1 LHKKIKKIRNP
12 QSEINEGDQ
21 DSAISCEIS
30 WSLIKEIITPRNQS
44 LLKESNMDVRIVV
57 CGMGRV
63 GQAFVNLLIQKGKD
77 LQKRYD
83 LNLKVVAAVDIG
95 GAALSPTGLPLED
108 LMAHVKKGGK
118 VEDMPGFGKKGLSGK
133 DALSSI
139 PAELLVET
147 TPTNI
152 KDGEPGMTHLRT
164 ALAHGKHVV
173 TAAKG
178 PLVLRY
184 KELKDLADKSK
195 VKLMISAATAAA
207 LPTLDVGLTCLA
219 GTEVLNAEGILNGTT
234 NYILTRMY
242 EEGTPYQDALA
253 EAQKMGVAEPDP
265 SLDVEGRDTA
275 NKILLIANEVLQAG
289 LSLKDI
295 PVEGITRVTPEDIQ
309 KAKREGKVI
318 KLIGKAEKKN
328 GKVVASVA
336 PMALPLD
343 HPLATVRGTEKAISY
358 LTDTMDRVTV
368 SGGKSNPVGAAAA
381 VLKDIIRIYQ
391 K

>member
-1 LHKKIKKIRNP
+1 
-12 QSEINEGDQ
+12 
-21 DSAISCEIS
+21 
-30 WSLIKEIITPRNQS
+30 
-44 LLKESNMDVRIVV
+44 MDVRIVV
-57 CGMGRV
+57 CGLGRV

-95 GAALSPTGLPLED
+95 GAAVSPAGVPLEE

-133 DALSSI
+133 EALSSI
-139 PAELLVET
+139 PAALLVET

-164 ALAHGKHVV
+164 ALTHGKHVV

-184 KELKDLADKSK
+184 RELKDLADKSK
-195 VKLMISAATAAA
+195 VKLMMSAATAAA
-207 LPTLDVGLTCLA
+207 LPTLDVGLSCLA

-242 EEGTPYQDALA
+242 EERTPYQDALA

-309 KAKREGKVI
+309 KARKEGKVI
-318 KLIGKAEKKN
+318 KLIGKAEKKD

-336 PMALPLD
+336 PMALPAD
-343 HPLATVRGTEKAISY
+343 HPLAGVRG
-358 LTDTMDRVTV
+358 
-368 SGGKSNPVGAAAA
+368 
-381 VLKDIIRIYQ
+381 
-391 K
+391 

>member
-1 LHKKIKKIRNP
+1 
-12 QSEINEGDQ
+12 
-21 DSAISCEIS
+21 
-30 WSLIKEIITPRNQS
+30 
-44 LLKESNMDVRIVV
+44 MDVRIVI

-63 GQAFVNLLIQKGKD
+63 GQAFVGLLVQKDRD
-77 LQKRYD
+77 LKNRYG
-83 LNLKVVAAVDIG
+83 LGLKVVGAVDIG
-95 GAALSPTGLPLED
+95 GAAVSSSGLPLEE
-108 LMAHVKKGGK
+108 LMAHLKKGGR
-118 VEDMPGFGKKGLSGK
+118 VEEMSRFGKKGLSGK
-133 DALSSI
+133 EALSSI
-139 PAELLVET
+139 PADLLVET

-164 ALAHGKHVV
+164 ALTLGRHVV

-184 KELKDLADKSK
+184 SELKELAKKSK
-195 VKLMISAATAAA
+195 VNLMISAATAAA
-207 LPTLDVGLTCLA
+207 LPTLDVGLSCLA
-219 GTEVLNAEGILNGTT
+219 GTEVLIAEGILNGTT

-242 EEGTPYQDALA
+242 EDGRPYAEALA

-275 NKILLIANEVLQAG
+275 NKILLIANEVFQAE
-289 LSLKDI
+289 LSLKEI

-309 KAKREGKVI
+309 KAKKDRKVV

-336 PMALPLD
+336 PMALSMD
-343 HPLATVRGTEKAISY
+343 HPLAGVRGTEKAISY

-368 SGGKSNPVGAAAA
+368 SGGKSNPLGAAAA
-381 VLKDIIRIYQ
+381 ILKDIIRIYQ
-391 K
+391 S

>member
-1 LHKKIKKIRNP
+1 MEVR
-12 QSEINEGDQ
+12 
-21 DSAISCEIS
+21 
-30 WSLIKEIITPRNQS
+30 LI
-44 LLKESNMDVRIVV
+44 V
-57 CGMGRV
+57 CGLGRV
-63 GQAFVNLLIQKGKD
+63 GQAFVNLLVQKQKD

-83 LNLKVVAAVDIG
+83 LNLRVVAAVDIG
-95 GAALSPTGLPLED
+95 GTAASTAGLPLED
-108 LMAHVKKGGK
+108 LIAHLKKGGR
-118 VEDMPGFGKKGLSGK
+118 VEEMRGFGKKGLSGK
-133 DALSSI
+133 DAISSI
-139 PAELLVET
+139 PADLLVET

-164 ALAHGKHVV
+164 ALTYGRHVV

-178 PLVLRY
+178 PLVVDYHGL
-184 KELKDLADKSK
+184 KELAKKSK
-195 VKLMISAATAAA
+195 VKMMISAATAAA

-234 NYILTRMY
+234 NYILTRMH
-242 EEGTPYQDALA
+242 EEGAPYQNALA

-275 NKILLIANEVLQAG
+275 NKILLIANEVFQAG

-295 PVEGITRVTPEDIQ
+295 PVEGITRVTPEEIQ
-309 KAKREGKVI
+309 EAKKESKVI
-318 KLIGKAEKKN
+318 KLIGKVEKRE
-328 GKVVASVA
+328 GKIVASVA
-336 PMALPLD
+336 PIALPLD
-343 HPLATVRGTEKAISY
+343 HPLASVRGTEKAISY

-381 VLKDIIRIYQ
+381 ILKDIIRVYQ

>member
-1 LHKKIKKIRNP
+1 
-12 QSEINEGDQ
+12 
-21 DSAISCEIS
+21 
-30 WSLIKEIITPRNQS
+30 
-44 LLKESNMDVRIVV
+44 MDVRIVV
-57 CGMGRV
+57 CGLGRV
-63 GQAFVNLLIQKGKD
+63 GQAFVNLLVQKGKD

-83 LNLKVVAAVDIG
+83 LNLKAVAAVDIG
-95 GAALSPTGLPLED
+95 GAAVSPAGLPLED
-108 LMAHVKKGGK
+108 LMAHLKKGGK
-118 VEDMPGFGKKGLSGK
+118 VEEMPGFGKKGLSGK
-133 DALSSI
+133 EVLSSM
-139 PAELLVET
+139 PGEVLVET

-164 ALAHGKHVV
+164 ALGSGKHVV

-184 KELKDLADKSK
+184 QELKDLADKGK
-195 VKLMISAATAAA
+195 VRLMISAATAAA
-207 LPTLDVGLTCLA
+207 LPTLDVGLSCLA

-242 EEGTPYQDALA
+242 EEGTPYKDALA

-275 NKILLIANEVLQAG
+275 NKILLIANEVLQAA
-289 LSLKDI
+289 LSLKEI

-309 KAKREGKVI
+309 KAKKEGKII
-318 KLIGKAEKKN
+318 KLIGRAEKKD
-328 GKVVASVA
+328 GKVAASVA

-343 HPLATVRGTEKAISY
+343 HPLASVRGTEKAISY

-381 VLKDIIRIYQ
+381 LLKDVIRIYRN
-391 K
+391 

>member
-1 LHKKIKKIRNP
+1 
-12 QSEINEGDQ
+12 
-21 DSAISCEIS
+21 
-30 WSLIKEIITPRNQS
+30 
-44 LLKESNMDVRIVV
+44 MDVRIVV
-57 CGMGRV
+57 CGLGRV
-63 GQAFVNLLIQKGKD
+63 GQALLVQKGKD

-83 LNLKVVAAVDIG
+83 LNLKAVAAVDIG
-95 GAALSPTGLPLED
+95 GAAVSPAGLPLED
-108 LMAHVKKGGK
+108 LMAHLKKGGK
-118 VEDMPGFGKKGLSGK
+118 VEEMPGFGKKGLSGK
-133 DALSSI
+133 EVLSSM
-139 PAELLVET
+139 PGEVLVET

-164 ALAHGKHVV
+164 ALGSGKHVV

-184 KELKDLADKSK
+184 QELKDLADKSK
-195 VKLMISAATAAA
+195 VRLMISAATAAA
-207 LPTLDVGLTCLA
+207 LPTLDVGLSCLA

-234 NYILTRMY
+234 NHILTRMH
-242 EEGTPYQDALA
+242 EEGTPYKDALA

-275 NKILLIANEVLQAG
+275 NKILLIANEVLQAA
-289 LSLKDI
+289 LSLKEI

-309 KAKREGKVI
+309 RAKKEGKII
-318 KLIGKAEKKN
+318 KLIGRAEKKN
-328 GKVVASVA
+328 GKVAACVA

-343 HPLATVRGTEKAISY
+343 HPLASVRGTEKAISY

-381 VLKDIIRIYQ
+381 LLKDVIRIYRN
-391 K
+391 

>member
-1 LHKKIKKIRNP
+1 
-12 QSEINEGDQ
+12 
-21 DSAISCEIS
+21 
-30 WSLIKEIITPRNQS
+30 
-44 LLKESNMDVRIVV
+44 MDVRIVV

-63 GQAFVNLLIQKGKD
+63 GQAFVGLLIQKNKD
-77 LQKRYD
+77 LKNRYD
-83 LNLKVVAAVDIG
+83 LDLKVVGAVDIG
-95 GAALSPTGLPLED
+95 GAAVSTSGLPLEE
-108 LMAHVKKGGK
+108 LMAHLKKGGR
-118 VEDMPGFGKKGLSGK
+118 VEEMSRFGKKGLSGRE
-133 DALSSI
+133 ALSSI
-139 PAELLVET
+139 PADLLVET

-164 ALAHGKHVV
+164 ALTLGRHVV

-184 KELKDLADKSK
+184 SELKELAKKSK

-207 LPTLDVGLTCLA
+207 LPTLDVGLSCLA
-219 GTEVLNAEGILNGTT
+219 GTEVLSAEGILNGTT

-242 EEGTPYQDALA
+242 EDGRPYAEALA

-275 NKILLIANEVLQAG
+275 NKILLIANEVFQAG
-289 LSLKDI
+289 LSLKEI

-309 KAKREGKVI
+309 KAKKDRKVI

-336 PMALPLD
+336 PIALAMD
-343 HPLATVRGTEKAISY
+343 HPLASVRGTEKAISY

-368 SGGKSNPVGAAAA
+368 SGGKSNPIGAAAA
-381 VLKDIIRIYQ
+381 ILKDIIRIYQ
-391 K
+391 G